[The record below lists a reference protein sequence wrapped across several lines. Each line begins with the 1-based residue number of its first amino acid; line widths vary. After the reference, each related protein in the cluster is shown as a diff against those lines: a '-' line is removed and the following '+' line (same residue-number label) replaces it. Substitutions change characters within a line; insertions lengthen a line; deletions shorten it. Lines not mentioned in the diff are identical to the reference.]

1 MPIYVTDEKQLPWK
15 NTKSDVSQIE
25 RYFFSL
31 VHLTSKNSKSVPMNT
46 QFSVA
51 PPFGSFPFHG
61 AFCGVKG
68 KISSLLSNLNVPSL
82 AASEIPTQ
90 YLSSETSCAFEYT

>member
-1 MPIYVTDEKQLPWK
+1 M
-15 NTKSDVSQIE
+15 DVSQIE
-25 RYFFSL
+25 RYFLPS
-31 VHLTSKNSKSVPMNT
+31 VHLTSKNFKLLPMHT

-68 KISSLLSNLNVPSL
+68 KIFSLLSNLNVPSL

-90 YLSSETSCAFEYT
+90 TRMSSVDP